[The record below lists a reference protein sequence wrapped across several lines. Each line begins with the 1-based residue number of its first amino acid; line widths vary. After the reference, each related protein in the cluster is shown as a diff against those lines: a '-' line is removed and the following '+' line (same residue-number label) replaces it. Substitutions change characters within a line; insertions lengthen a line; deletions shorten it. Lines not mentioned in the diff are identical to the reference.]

1 MKDQYAIKRTLTL
14 ADNPLSGSY
23 DPMQQVTTYL
33 TDLTTMIAELQHVI
47 EGLKSD
53 LEKRDKHIAMLERH
67 IKIAENALIRQDKW
81 QND

>member
-1 MKDQYAIKRTLTL
+1 MKDQYAIRRTLP
-14 ADNPLSGSY
+14 DNPFSSSY

-47 EGLKSD
+47 EGLKLD

>member
-1 MKDQYAIKRTLTL
+1 MKDQYAIRRTL
-14 ADNPLSGSY
+14 ADNPFSNSY
-23 DPMQQVTTYL
+23 DPMLQVTTYL
-33 TDLTTMIAELQHVI
+33 DDLTAMIAELQHVI

>member
-1 MKDQYAIKRTLTL
+1 MKDQYAVWRMS
-14 ADNPLSGSY
+14 ADNSFSSSL

-33 TDLTTMIAELQHVI
+33 EDLTTMIAELQHVI
-47 EGLKSD
+47 QGLKSD

-81 QND
+81 QKD

>member
-1 MKDQYAIKRTLTL
+1 MKDQYAIRRTL
-14 ADNPLSGSY
+14 ADNSFSSSY

-33 TDLTTMIAELQHVI
+33 ADLTTMIAELQHVI

-67 IKIAENALIRQDKW
+67 IKIAENALLRQDKW